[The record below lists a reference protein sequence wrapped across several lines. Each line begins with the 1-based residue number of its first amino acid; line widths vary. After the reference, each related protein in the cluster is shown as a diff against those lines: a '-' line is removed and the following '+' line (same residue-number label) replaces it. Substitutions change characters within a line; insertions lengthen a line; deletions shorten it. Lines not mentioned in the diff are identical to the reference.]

1 MTAIKLQIGN
11 QTLQRV
17 EKLHEVGSLSQ
28 HHAITIRCVFFNFQL
43 GLVEVFYFF
52 IL

>member
-17 EKLHEVGSLSQ
+17 KKLHEVGSLSQ
-28 HHAITIRCVFFNFQL
+28 HHAIRCVFFL
-43 GLVEVFYFF
+43 KLLTGSG
-52 IL
+52 